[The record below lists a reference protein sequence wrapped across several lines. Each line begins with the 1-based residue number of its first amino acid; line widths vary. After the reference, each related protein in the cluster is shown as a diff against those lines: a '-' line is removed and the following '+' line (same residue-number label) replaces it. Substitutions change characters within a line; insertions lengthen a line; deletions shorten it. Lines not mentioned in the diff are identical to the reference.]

1 MVRDPEAKETFK
13 KPPMVAYRQPPNLQ
27 RLLCK
32 AKLPTTKNHEKRRK
46 TGLQRCYKPCNI
58 CPYVLN
64 SKEICSSKTKE
75 KFEMKGYYT
84 CNTTGVIYLITC
96 TKCKMQ
102 YVGQTGGKLV
112 DRVKEHLYYIGKKK
126 EATGSHFSETKHNNS
141 DLRVQIIG
149 KVIPNTPQVRL
160 EREEFCIRKLHTKTP
175 SGMNKND

>member
-1 MVRDPEAKETFK
+1 MTVILAVKYHPKLSSVSKILVKHWKTMTRDIEALDAFL

-84 CNTTGVIYLITC
+84 CNTTGVIYLISC

-102 YVGQTGGKLV
+102 YIGQTGRKLV
-112 DRVKEHLYYIGKKK
+112 DRIKEHLNYICLQKQ
-126 EATGSHFSETKHNNS
+126 ATGKHYKSNGHN
-141 DLRVQIIG
+141 
-149 KVIPNTPQVRL
+149 
-160 EREEFCIRKLHTKTP
+160 HYY
-175 SGMNKND
+175 M